1 MSYFSLTSEQAA
13 WQQRA
18 RDIAAEVLAGRAEE
32 TDRAGRYP
40 RESLDALRDAGFWG
54 LRASREH
61 GGQGADLL
69 STVLVVEE
77 RAKKCPSTAM
87 CYKMHLE
94 ASEVICRVA
103 TPDQVERFVRPLA
116 RGEVLATVAGSETW
130 TDGDNWTST
139 RAFSPVAAGED
150 GGYVPKDVRKSYVT
164 SANAATHFF
173 FLCRISDASTPLSSV
188 SALFVEHDKVD
199 ARVLEPWAGLGLR
212 GNDSS
217 PVLFN
222 GVVSKANRIGNEH
235 TAMADN
241 LMLFQPVL
249 GLTYAAAYLGIGS
262 GAFELALEEGARQFA
277 DGSRRLDSPVNQ
289 RRIAELSTRIE
300 AAQTLLHAVA
310 ARFDRGEL
318 NSLRPVLQVKVL
330 CSETA
335 VHVTQEL
342 MTLFG
347 GTAFASRL
355 PFERY
360 FRDAR
365 AGLIMAL
372 PNDGAY
378 DTIAASLVPPKARPS

>member
-1 MSYFSLTSEQAA
+1 MTYFPLTVEQER
-13 WQQRA
+13 WRA
-18 RDIAAEVLAGRAEE
+18 QAAEVAARDLAPRAEAI
-32 TDRAGRYP
+32 DREGRYP
-40 RESLDALRDAGFWG
+40 AESLAALRKEGFWG
-54 LRASREH
+54 LRAAREH
-61 GGQGADLL
+61 GGRGADLL

-77 RAKKCPSTAM
+77 LAKACPSTAM

-94 ASEVICRVA
+94 ASELICRIP

-139 RAFSPVAAGED
+139 RAFSPVQPVE
-150 GGYVPKDVRKSYVT
+150 GGYRIEGVRKSYVT
-164 SANAATHFF
+164 SAGHATHFF
-173 FLCRISDASTPLSSV
+173 YLCRVGQDTPLANV
-188 SALFVEHDKVD
+188 SLLFVERDKVD
-199 ARVLEPWAGLGLR
+199 ARILEPWAGLGLR

-217 PVLFN
+217 PVRFE
-222 GVVSKANRIGNEH
+222 GVVPQSNRIGDEH
-235 TAMADN
+235 TAMAQN
-241 LMLFQPVL
+241 AMLFQPVL

-262 GAFELALEEGARQFA
+262 GAFQIALEEGPRTFA
-277 DGSRRLDSPVNQ
+277 DGSRRVDSAVNQ

-310 ARFDRGEL
+310 ASFDRGEL
-318 NSLRPVLQVKVL
+318 KTLRPVLQAKVV

-342 MTLFG
+342 MTMFG
-347 GTAFASRL
+347 GTAFAARL

-365 AGLIMAL
+365 AGMIMAL

-378 DTIAASLVPPKARPS
+378 DQIAASLIPAKKPAVS

>member
-1 MSYFSLTSEQAA
+1 LTVEQEAWRSQAA
-13 WQQRA
+13 AVAA
-18 RDIAAEVLAGRAEE
+18 RELAPRAEDA
-32 TDRAGRYP
+32 DRNSRYP
-40 RESLDALRDAGFWG
+40 IESLEALRREGFWG
-54 LRASREH
+54 LRASKEH
-61 GGQGADLL
+61 GGKGADLL

-77 RAKKCPSTAM
+77 LAKKCPSTAM

-94 ASEVICRVA
+94 ASEVICRVP

-130 TDGDNWTST
+130 TNGDNWTST
-139 RAFSPVAAGED
+139 RAFSPVQALDD
-150 GGYVPKDVRKSYVT
+150 GYRIEGVRKSYVT
-164 SANAATHFF
+164 SASQATHFF
-173 FLCRISDASTPLSSV
+173 FLCRIGADTPLSQVSV
-188 SALFVEHDKVD
+188 LFVERDQVEAK
-199 ARVLEPWAGLGLR
+199 VLEPWTGMGLR

-222 GVVSKANRIGNEH
+222 GTVPTANRIGAEH

-241 LMLFQPVL
+241 TSLFQPVL

-262 GAFELALEEGARQFA
+262 GAFELALEEGARVYA
-277 DGSRRLDSPVNQ
+277 DGSRRLDAPVNQ
-289 RRIAELSTRIE
+289 RRIAELATRIE
-300 AAQTLLHAVA
+300 AAQTMLHAVA
-310 ARFDRGEL
+310 ASFDRGEL
-318 NSLRPVLQVKVL
+318 KTLRPVLQAKVT

-335 VHVTQEL
+335 AHVTQEL
-342 MTLFG
+342 MTMFG

-378 DTIAASLVPPKARPS
+378 DGIAGSLIPAKQQAAT